1 MSKKEEEKKDIVVAE
16 SAAALPDFL
25 ADVSGVAGLG
35 NSMDSSDS
43 SLPFIGILQQM
54 SPEINESSPV
64 YMDGAKSGYIA
75 SKGLGKFWPARLD
88 KGEDGLLAIPCGF
101 QRNFV
106 EWKPNRGGYADTH
119 EYDAEK
125 MKKLGAK
132 QTTVKIDG
140 KDRTVVTLSNGNQIV
155 DTMYTFL
162 LGLDGTPMIVGAAS
176 TAQGPMRNWMTYRK
190 TLRHPVSGTMLPS
203 FAKQYRLRTAQQT
216 KDNNTWWN
224 WKIDDAGFVT
234 SRDLYEAALKFAQDI
249 AAGEVQIGRPDMFD
263 DEAPTPDVP
272 I

>member
-1 MSKKEEEKKDIVVAE
+1 MSAKKEESKDIVVG
-16 SAAALPDFL
+16 STAAALPSFL
-25 ADVSGVAGLG
+25 SDVSDVAGLG
-35 NSMDSSDS
+35 NSQESSDS
-43 SLPFIGILQQM
+43 SLPFVGLLQQM
-54 SPEINESSPV
+54 SPEINESSPL
-64 YMDGAKSGYIA
+64 YMEDAKSGFIA

-88 KGEDGLLAIPCGF
+88 KSEDGLIVVPCGF

-106 EWKPNRGGYADTH
+106 EWKPNRGGYVETH
-119 EYDAEK
+119 PFDPDA

-140 KDRTVVTLSNGNQIV
+140 KDRTIVALPSGNQIV

-162 LGLDGTPMIVGAAS
+162 LATDGTPMILGAAS

-190 TLRHPVSGTMLPS
+190 NLRHPTSGAQLPS
-203 FAKQYRLRTAQQT
+203 FAKIYRLRAAQQT

-224 WKIDDAGFVT
+224 WKVDDAGWNT
-234 SRDLYEAALKFAQDI
+234 EQWLYEAAKKFAQDI

-263 DEAPTPDVP
+263 EEPTPDVP